1 MALAKIYEVGN
12 DWSWPGYEV
21 GNDWSW
27 PVHEVG
33 NDWSWP
39 GYEVG
44 NYWSWPVNEVGNN
57 WSLPGYE
64 VGNDWGLPVYEVGNN
79 WSWPV
84 YEVGNDWSWPVYEVV
99 NNWSWPAYEVGNN
112 WSWPVHEV
120 GNDWSWPGYEVGK
133 ATEPSLNTLINNDG
147 PTNDDNKV
155 TDNGIGL
162 NKDDT
167 AKPSQE
173 NRNKPAEQINPTD
186 PLLMGPV
193 HLPKTA
199 SGASP
204 PLVQPKE
211 LFVSPLVEENLT
223 RQVSPGLSSNRTLIN
238 NETKNI
244 IDTDKMVEQ
253 SKESLDGTNKTIA
266 PNIIIKPNK
275 TENNIT
281 RQEATVETIEKPKTQ
296 IKNTSNTF
304 KEKTALDGE
313 AKEQIQK
320 VPLYE
325 SGNVLKVND
334 ADKPQVTED
343 ITFKVPGLE
352 TKSGEL
358 EESPLNI
365 QNNEEDN
372 LSIGDYNQGEAPMDS
387 DTDMSGADEPTNI
400 NYRVNVEAEPDVPPA
415 QNLEEKQTGKMPA
428 EGPDDTD
435 YNRRGAFSDDEDSHF
450 FAYFM
455 TMVLVCIIGYLV
467 FHNKQKVKDRF

>member
-1 MALAKIYEVGN
+1 MALAKR
-12 DWSWPGYEV
+12 
-21 GNDWSW
+21 
-27 PVHEVG
+27 
-33 NDWSWP
+33 
-39 GYEVG
+39 
-44 NYWSWPVNEVGNN
+44 
-57 WSLPGYE
+57 
-64 VGNDWGLPVYEVGNN
+64 
-79 WSWPV
+79 
-84 YEVGNDWSWPVYEVV
+84 
-99 NNWSWPAYEVGNN
+99 
-112 WSWPVHEV
+112 
-120 GNDWSWPGYEVGK
+120 K

-147 PTNDDNKV
+147 PTNDDNKA

-162 NKDDT
+162 NKDNP

-173 NRNKPAEQINPTD
+173 NRNKSAEQINPTD
-186 PLLMGPV
+186 PLLVVPA

-199 SGASP
+199 SVASA

-211 LFVSPLVEENLT
+211 PFVSPLVEENLT
-223 RQVSPGLSSNRTLIN
+223 RQVSPGLFSNRTQIN
-238 NETKNI
+238 NEAKNI
-244 IDTDKMVEQ
+244 NDTDKMVEQ
-253 SKESLDGTNKTIA
+253 SKESLDGINKTIA
-266 PNIIIKPNK
+266 PNFITKPNK
-275 TENNIT
+275 TDNNIT

-304 KEKTALDGE
+304 KEKNALDGE

-334 ADKPQVTED
+334 ADKSQVTED

-415 QNLEEKQTGKMPA
+415 QNLEDGDLPLPPDILTPVKSGNDNGGNEKQTGKMPA

-467 FHNKQKVKDRF
+467 FHNKQKGRSRKGSRRRPNTAGYRKLDSNLEEAVTSSCSQSVTHVIY